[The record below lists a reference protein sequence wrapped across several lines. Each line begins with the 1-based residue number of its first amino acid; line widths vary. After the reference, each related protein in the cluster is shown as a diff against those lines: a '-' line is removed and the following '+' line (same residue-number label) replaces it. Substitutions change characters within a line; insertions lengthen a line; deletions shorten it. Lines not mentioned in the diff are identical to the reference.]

1 MYYIVQLIPYHI
13 STYPSD
19 DKQMTIQKR
28 TLATAIT
35 FCTTKLISLSDE
47 IHSTFERRK
56 QNKLVKINQVNSDI
70 FTSLIVLLQVYSHW
84 HITSMLLIV
93 MVLLQLMQIRHRK
106 FLSQLFKWFL
116 INTCMSTYS
125 YVKFNQ

>member
-1 MYYIVQLIPYHI
+1 MYYVVQLIPYHI

-56 QNKLVKINQVNSDI
+56 QNKLVKINQYVADRNGLVTTYANS
-70 FTSLIVLLQVYSHW
+70 SPQVSFST
-84 HITSMLLIV
+84 IQ
-93 MVLLQLMQIRHRK
+93 MV
-106 FLSQLFKWFL
+106 
-116 INTCMSTYS
+116 S
-125 YVKFNQ
+125 Y